1 MLFKVEK
8 NTEYCD
14 DGQTKNIRKTYPQ
27 NWDIRNGILAASDVI
42 AHNSFSDAQKYFTW
56 MSMK

>member
-1 MLFKVEK
+1 MNGMLFKVEK

-27 NWDIRNGILAASDVI
+27 N
-42 AHNSFSDAQKYFTW
+42 
-56 MSMK
+56 